1 MQHNSP
7 HIILTSR
14 PMIWRL
20 SFKYEDIYNIAS
32 VETGYADQRNNEPD
46 GTEAVLMDDDKPIFN
61 YYLSLAISDLTGLL
75 ARRLD
80 PKFIMK
86 DENGEEITNSGI
98 VEDSQSVTYYLVM
111 DENHESHLC
120 SSLYRYCT
128 DFLVQRVLE
137 QWNKVQG
144 LSDNPRKEIIKV
156 LEFRRKPVRRKI
168 RNFL

>member
-1 MQHNSP
+1 
-7 HIILTSR
+7 
-14 PMIWRL
+14 MIWRL
-20 SFKYEDIYNIAS
+20 CFRYEDLYSIAS
-32 VETGYADQRNNEPD
+32 TETAYSDHRSEEPD
-46 GTEAVLMDDDKPIFN
+46 GSKSIMMDDDKPIFN

-80 PKFIMK
+80 PKLVLK
-86 DENGEEITNSGI
+86 DENGNDITNSGI

-120 SSLYRYCT
+120 PSLHRYCT

-144 LSDNPRKEIIKV
+144 LSDNSRKEIIKV
-156 LEFRRKPVRRKI
+156 LEFRRKPVRRPV

>member
-1 MQHNSP
+1 
-7 HIILTSR
+7 
-14 PMIWRL
+14 
-20 SFKYEDIYNIAS
+20 
-32 VETGYADQRNNEPD
+32 
-46 GTEAVLMDDDKPIFN
+46 
-61 YYLSLAISDLTGLL
+61 
-75 ARRLD
+75 
-80 PKFIMK
+80 MK